1 MAERVLGQVAVEM
14 DLKNQKFMTSIRNTT
29 AALRLVKSE
38 MRANASQIAF
48 YGSAFNSAAIKEEAF
63 RVKQQGLIRELQ
75 AQENQMRVLQRQFN
89 NSITEQGKW
98 SLATS
103 KYATQINNLTSRM
116 YDLKTAYVEN
126 AKGMA
131 KMRAETM
138 GISGAIN
145 KVGKA
150 SISVGSSLRSVGSTM
165 TQGVTV
171 PIAAG
176 FAYAAKKVVAF
187 DNTMNEN
194 KNLIRASGESARETS
209 ENVKKMAENA
219 EVYSNKYGISQQKIA
234 NGYQDLIKRGYTSK
248 QALGSM
254 NNELKASI
262 ATGDSFSDVVK
273 VASQTIESFGMRTS
287 STKGMVNATNKVLNQ
302 LAYASDLTATTFQDT
317 GVAMSYVGA
326 SAHQAGFKLSETAA
340 AIGILSNNGLEADK
354 AGTGLRKTIISLN
367 QAASKI
373 DSKNSVLARL
383 GVKKEEIVDSNGK
396 LKDLATILDVINKH
410 IKESKKGEV
419 DKGQVFQSLFGTTGR
434 QAGTILAENTSQLR
448 KLSAEVQNSTSQDY
462 IGKLSRNNLKS
473 AQNQIK
479 IFRQQ
484 ITNAGMDAARILLPY
499 VTKFIKGA
507 EDVLK
512 AFNKLSDG
520 QKQAVVNIALT
531 AAALGPLSIALGS
544 VLGVMGKVAT
554 GSVNLFSKIS
564 QWHAAR
570 KAFQE
575 ISVAGEGTSGI
586 LAKVGAKA
594 LGTGAN
600 IGKMGATV
608 GVTEGALTTATGG
621 ISGLTAATSL
631 LNPAVLAAVVAVGGG
646 TLAYELWGKKAI
658 ESADRTKRWGASVDK
673 STDES
678 ATSFKKWS
686 TDATLALNDT
696 ASNTNKNAADIANAF
711 NGMTKV
717 VEHSAKKHQKAI
729 EEWAKSFGNS
739 KVSEAVLEEADKEN
753 KAMNKHVAKVQSY
766 NKQIQEIVQRAKEK
780 HVKITD
786 DERVQ
791 IAALQQK
798 MTEEQVKLL
807 NVSKSKKALILKA
820 ELSQANELTSKEL
833 SRVVQTTADSLE
845 KERQAYVKQ
854 KAKIKQALKDKA
866 LTQAEANAG
875 LEALQK
881 SHNDKMNAYGIAFI
895 NAEKQKGYSKKRI
908 MQDMLADTKM
918 SWEQIEKVYNNYEKK
933 SKKLNAVSID
943 TTQKMS
949 KQTKKF
955 ASEWNSLVID
965 PKTMNV
971 KSNVVDEVTKAVKSK
986 DEWNKIK
993 FLEKKGK
1000 LSTNAKGVVAEAL
1013 VQSGKWDAM
1022 TWKQK
1027 EAWITYKGAED
1038 VAKALTDNGK
1048 WNSLPMKAKQ
1058 ALVSCKGSTDLAKVV
1073 ADYKLWNYLPTK
1085 EKDILVRDKDASKIL
1100 KKAGVNVDNY
1110 NKKNINRKNLTG
1122 NAASIEQ
1129 AVKQGRQAIDSHN
1142 RKGVST
1148 KFFNGNPSNILNA
1161 SGQSRRA
1168 VDAHN
1173 WKGVSTKH
1181 FNGNPWSVLNASSQ
1195 ARGSVD
1201 SWNRKGANSKSL
1213 HARDNASQ
1221 NAHSAIRSVNAWN
1234 NQRNPKTVKFTSI
1247 FEKIFVTKKRRHKRF
1262 GTRNFEGGPMMVND
1276 QQGPVFRELV
1286 QFPGGF
1292 SFIPQGRN
1300 VSFEAPKGTKVLKAS
1315 ETARKFPGLPQFAEG
1330 TVKKP
1335 TFDTSLNYL
1344 RAIDNVSG
1352 QASVSVDNSE
1362 TNNRLDAI
1370 VTILSAIMNGTLN
1383 VQLPQSQVA
1392 AMRSTNS
1399 KVDLRRAMQDMNTLT
1414 TRQTRGCL
1422 NV

>member
-29 AALRLVKSE
+29 AALRQVKSE

-48 YGSAFNSAAIKEEAF
+48 YGSAFNNAAMKEEAF
-63 RVKQQGLIRELQ
+63 RVKQQGLIRELR

-89 NSITEQGKW
+89 NSMTKQGEW
-98 SLATS
+98 SLATG

-126 AKGMA
+126 AKEMA

-138 GISGAIN
+138 GVSGMIN

-165 TQGVTV
+165 TQGVTM

-176 FAYAAKKVVAF
+176 FAYAAKKVIDF

-194 KNLIRASGESARETS
+194 KNLIRAAGEGARETS

-273 VASQTIESFGMRTS
+273 VASQTIESFGMRTN
-287 STKGMVNATNKVLNQ
+287 STKGMVSATNKVLNQ
-302 LAYASDLTATTFQDT
+302 FAYASDLTSTTFQDT
-317 GVAMSYVGA
+317 GIAMSYVGA

-373 DSKNSVLARL
+373 NSKNSILARL
-383 GVKKEEIVDSNGK
+383 GIKKEEVTDSNGK
-396 LKDLATILDVINKH
+396 LKNLADILDVVNKH
-410 IKESKKGEV
+410 TKNMSTLER
-419 DKGQVFQSLFGTTGR
+419 GQVFQSLFGTTGR

-448 KLSAEVQNSTSQDY
+448 KLSAEVQSSTSQDY

-479 IFRQQ
+479 IFKQQ

-554 GSVNLFSKIS
+554 GSVNLFSKVS

-570 KAFQE
+570 KALQG
-575 ISVAGEGTSGI
+575 ISMAGEGASGI
-586 LAKVGAKA
+586 LGKMGAKA

-600 IGKMGATV
+600 IGKMGAKAV
-608 GVTEGALTTATGG
+608 ATEGALTIATGG
-621 ISGLTAATSL
+621 ISGLTTATSL
-631 LNPAVLAAVVAVGGG
+631 LNPAVLAAVAAVGGG

-658 ESADRTKRWGASVDK
+658 ESADRTKRWGTSVDK

-678 ATSFKKWS
+678 ATSFKKWN
-686 TDATLALNDT
+686 TAATLALNDT
-696 ASNTNKNAADIANAF
+696 ASNTNKNAADITSAF
-711 NGMTKV
+711 NGMTEA
-717 VEHSAKKHQKAI
+717 VEHSAKKHQKAV

-739 KVSEAVLEEADKEN
+739 KVSEAVLKEADKEN
-753 KAMNKHVAKVQSY
+753 KVMNKHVAKVQSY

-833 SRVVQTTADSLE
+833 SKVVHTTADSLE
-845 KERQAYVKQ
+845 KERQVYVKQ
-854 KAKIKQALKDKA
+854 QAKIKQALKDKK
-866 LTQAEANAG
+866 LTQAEANAA

-881 SHNDKMNAYGIAFI
+881 DHNSKMDAYGIAFI
-895 NAEKQKGYSKKRI
+895 NAEKQKGYSKKQI

-918 SWEQIEKVYNNYEKK
+918 NWSQIEKVYDNYEKK
-933 SKKLNAVSID
+933 NKKLNSVSID
-943 TTQKMS
+943 TTQNMS
-949 KQTKKF
+949 KQTRKI
-955 ASEWNSLVID
+955 ASEWNSLVIN
-965 PKTMNV
+965 PKTLKL
-971 KSNVVDEVTKAVKSK
+971 KSNAVEEVAKAVKSK
-986 DEWNKIK
+986 KQWDEIK

-1022 TWKQK
+1022 TWKKK

-1038 VAKALTDNGK
+1038 VERALTNNGK

-1058 ALVSCKGSTDLAKVV
+1058 AIVSCKGSTDLAKVV
-1073 ADYKLWNYLPTK
+1073 ADYKLWNYLPVK

-1100 KKAGVNVDNY
+1100 KKAGINIDSY
-1110 NKKNINRKNLTG
+1110 NKKDVNRKNLTG
-1122 NAASIEQ
+1122 NAVSIEQ
-1129 AVKQGRQAIDSHN
+1129 AVSRGKQAIDAHN

-1148 KFFNGNPSNILNA
+1148 KFFNGNPSDILNA

-1168 VDAHN
+1168 IDAHN

-1181 FNGNPWSVLNASSQ
+1181 FNGNPSNVLSASGR
-1195 ARGSVD
+1195 ARGSID
-1201 SWNRKGANSKSL
+1201 SWNRKNAHGKTL
-1213 HARDNASQ
+1213 HAKDNV
-1221 NAHSAIRSVNAWN
+1221 SVNAHKAIKSVNSWN
-1234 NQRNPKTVKFTSI
+1234 AQRNPKKVTFTSI

-1300 VSFEAPKGTKVLKAS
+1300 VSFEAPKGTRVLKAS

-1330 TVKKP
+1330 TAKKP

-1344 RAIDNVSG
+1344 RAIDNASG
-1352 QASVSVDNSE
+1352 KTSVSVDNSE
-1362 TNNRLDAI
+1362 TNNRLDSI
-1370 VTILSAIMNGTLN
+1370 VTILNAIMNGTLN

-1392 AMRSTNS
+1392 ALRSTNG
-1399 KVDLRRAMQDMNTLT
+1399 KVDLRKAMQDMNTLT
-1414 TRQTRGCL
+1414 TRQARGCL

>member
-29 AALRLVKSE
+29 AALRQVKSE

-48 YGSAFNSAAIKEEAF
+48 YGSAFNNAAMKEEAF
-63 RVKQQGLIRELQ
+63 RVKQQGLIRELR

-89 NSITEQGKW
+89 NSITKQGEW
-98 SLATS
+98 SLATG

-131 KMRAETM
+131 KMRAETV
-138 GISGAIN
+138 GVSGMIN

-165 TQGVTV
+165 TQGVTM

-176 FAYAAKKVVAF
+176 FAYAAKKVIDF

-209 ENVKKMAENA
+209 ENVKKMSENA
-219 EVYSNKYGISQQKIA
+219 EVYSNRYGISQQKIA

-273 VASQTIESFGMRTS
+273 VASQTIESFGMRTN

-317 GVAMSYVGA
+317 GIAMSYVGA

-383 GVKKEEIVDSNGK
+383 GVKKEEIVGSNGK
-396 LKDLATILDVINKH
+396 LKDLASILDVVNKH
-410 IKESKKGEV
+410 TKNMSTLE
-419 DKGQVFQSLFGTTGR
+419 KGQVFQSLFGTTGR

-554 GSVNLFSKIS
+554 GSVNLFSKVS
-564 QWHAAR
+564 QWRAAR

-600 IGKMGATV
+600 IGKMGAAAGTA
-608 GVTEGALTTATGG
+608 EGALTTATGG

-631 LNPAVLAAVVAVGGG
+631 LNPAVLAAIAVVGGG

-658 ESADRTKRWGASVDK
+658 ESADRTKKWGTSVDK
-673 STDES
+673 ATDES
-678 ATSFKKWS
+678 ATSFKNWS

-696 ASNTNKNAADIANAF
+696 ASNADKNAHDIKVAF
-711 NGMTKV
+711 DGMTKT

-729 EEWAKSFGNS
+729 EEWANSFGNS
-739 KVSEAVLEEADKEN
+739 KVAEAVLKETDKEN
-753 KAMNKHVAKVQSY
+753 KTMDKHVAKVQSY
-766 NKQIQEIVQRAKEK
+766 NKQIQEIVQRAKDK
-780 HVKITD
+780 HVKLTD

-791 IAALQQK
+791 IAALQEK

-807 NVSKSKKALILKA
+807 NVSKDKKALILKT
-820 ELSQANELTSKEL
+820 ELSQANELTSNEL
-833 SRVVQTTADSLE
+833 SKVVQTTANSLE

-854 KAKIKQALKDKA
+854 KAKIKQALKDKT

-895 NAEKQKGYSKKRI
+895 NAEKQKGYSKKQI

-918 SWEQIEKVYNNYEKK
+918 NWSQIEKVYDNYEKK
-933 SKKLNAVSID
+933 NKKLNSVSID
-943 TTQKMS
+943 TTQNMS
-949 KQTKKF
+949 KQTRKI
-955 ASEWNSLVID
+955 ASEWNNLVID
-965 PKTMNV
+965 PKTLNV

-986 DEWNKIK
+986 KQWDKIK

-1013 VQSGKWDAM
+1013 IQSGKWDAM
-1022 TWKQK
+1022 SWKQK

-1168 VDAHN
+1168 IDAHN
-1173 WKGVSTKH
+1173 WKGVNTKY
-1181 FNGNPWSVLNASSQ
+1181 FNGNSSSATNASSR
-1195 ARGSVD
+1195 ARGGID
-1201 SWNRKGANSKSL
+1201 AWNRKGAHSKTL
-1213 HARDNASQ
+1213 HAKDNVSA
-1221 NAHSAIRSVNAWN
+1221 NAHNAIRSVNSWN
-1234 NQRNPKTVKFTSI
+1234 AQRNPKKVTFTSI

-1300 VSFEAPKGTKVLKAS
+1300 VSFEAPKGTRVLKAS

-1330 TVKKP
+1330 TAKKP

-1344 RAIDNVSG
+1344 RAIDNASG
-1352 QASVSVDNSE
+1352 KTSVSVDNSE
-1362 TNNRLDAI
+1362 TNNRLDSI

-1392 AMRSTNS
+1392 ALRSTNG
-1399 KVDLRRAMQDMNTLT
+1399 KVDLRKAMQDMNTLAA
-1414 TRQTRGCL
+1414 RQTRGCL

>member
-29 AALRLVKSE
+29 AALRQVKSE

-48 YGSAFNSAAIKEEAF
+48 YGSAFSNAAMKEEAF

-89 NSITEQGKW
+89 NSITKQGEW
-98 SLATS
+98 SLATG

-138 GISGAIN
+138 GVSGMIN

-150 SISVGSSLRSVGSTM
+150 SISVGSSLRSVGSAM
-165 TQGVTV
+165 TQGVTM

-209 ENVKKMAENA
+209 ENVKKMAKNA

-383 GVKKEEIVDSNGK
+383 GIKKEEVTDSNGK
-396 LKDLATILDVINKH
+396 LKNLADILDVVNNHTKNMSTL
-410 IKESKKGEV
+410 ER
-419 DKGQVFQSLFGTTGR
+419 GQVFQSLFGTTGR

-448 KLSAEVQNSTSQDY
+448 KLSAEVQSSTSQDY

-575 ISVAGEGTSGI
+575 ISVAGEGASGI

-608 GVTEGALTTATGG
+608 GATEGALTTATGG
-621 ISGLTAATSL
+621 VSGLTAATSL

-658 ESADRTKRWGASVDK
+658 ESADRTKRWGTSVDK
-673 STDES
+673 STDKS
-678 ATSFKKWS
+678 AISFKKWN
-686 TDATLALNDT
+686 TKATLALNDT
-696 ASNTNKNAADIANAF
+696 ASSTEKNANDIQSAF
-711 NGMTKV
+711 NGMTKT
-717 VEHSAKKHQKAI
+717 VEQSAKKHQKAV
-729 EEWAKSFGNS
+729 EKWAKNFGDS
-739 KVSEAVLEEADKEN
+739 DVSEAVLKETAKEQ
-753 KAMNKHVAKVQSY
+753 KAMDKHVAKVQSY
-766 NKQIQEIVQRAKEK
+766 NKQIQEIVQRAKDK
-780 HVKITD
+780 HAKLTD

-798 MTEEQVKLL
+798 MAEEQIKLL
-807 NVSKSKKALILKA
+807 NTSKSKKALILKA
-820 ELSQANELTSKEL
+820 ELSQTNELTSKEL
-833 SRVVQTTADSLE
+833 SKVVHTTANSLE
-845 KERQAYVKQ
+845 KERQVY
-854 KAKIKQALKDKA
+854 AKKRAEIKQELKDKT
-866 LTQAEANAG
+866 LTQAEANVA
-875 LEALQK
+875 LEKLQQK
-881 SHNDKMNAYGIAFI
+881 HNAKMDAFGIAFI
-895 NAEKQKGYSKKRI
+895 NAEKQKGYSKNRI
-908 MQDMLADTKM
+908 MQDMLSNTKM
-918 SWEQIEKVYNNYEKK
+918 TWSQIEKVYDNYEEK
-933 SKKLNAVSID
+933 SKKLNSVSID

-949 KQTKKF
+949 KHAKK
-955 ASEWNSLVID
+955 AAEDWNNLVID
-965 PKTMNV
+965 PKTLDV
-971 KSNVVDEVTKAVKSK
+971 KSNAVEEVAKAVKSK
-986 DEWNKIK
+986 KQWNEIK

-1000 LSTNAKGVVAEAL
+1000 LSTNAKAVVAEAL
-1013 VQSGKWDAM
+1013 IQSGKWDAM

-1129 AVKQGRQAIDSHN
+1129 AVKQGKQAIDSHN

-1161 SGQSRRA
+1161 SGQSRKA

-1181 FNGNPWSVLNASSQ
+1181 FNGNSWSVLNASSQ

-1221 NAHSAIRSVNAWN
+1221 NAHSAINSVNAWN
-1234 NQRNPKTVKFTSI
+1234 NQRKPKTIKFTSI

-1352 QASVSVDNSE
+1352 QTSVSVDNSE

-1392 AMRSTNS
+1392 AMRSTNG
-1399 KVDLRRAMQDMNTLT
+1399 KVDLRRAMQDMNALT

>member
-29 AALRLVKSE
+29 AALRQVKSE

-48 YGSAFNSAAIKEEAF
+48 YGSAFSNAAMKEEAF
-63 RVKQQGLIRELQ
+63 RAKQQGLIRELQ

-89 NSITEQGKW
+89 NSITKQGEW
-98 SLATS
+98 SLATG

-138 GISGAIN
+138 GVSGAIN

-176 FAYAAKKVVAF
+176 FAYAAKKVIAF

-194 KNLIRASGESARETS
+194 KNLIRAAGEGARETS

-287 STKGMVNATNKVLNQ
+287 STKGMVSATNKVLNQ
-302 LAYASDLTATTFQDT
+302 LAYASDLTSTTFQDT

-373 DSKNSVLARL
+373 DSKNSVLAKL
-383 GVKKEEIVDSNGK
+383 GVKKEEIVGSNGK
-396 LKDLATILDVINKH
+396 LKDLASILDVVNKH
-410 IKESKKGEV
+410 TKNMSTLER
-419 DKGQVFQSLFGTTGR
+419 GQVFQSLFGTTGR

-448 KLSAEVQNSTSQDY
+448 KLSAEVQSSTSQDY

-520 QKQAVVNIALT
+520 QKQAAVNIALT

-554 GSVNLFSKIS
+554 GSVNLFSKVS

-575 ISVAGEGTSGI
+575 ISVAGEGASGI

-608 GVTEGALTTATGG
+608 GATEGALTTATGG
-621 ISGLTAATSL
+621 VSGLTAATSL

-658 ESADRTKRWGASVDK
+658 ESADRTKRWGTSVDK
-673 STDES
+673 STDKS
-678 ATSFKKWS
+678 ATSFKKWN
-686 TDATLALNDT
+686 TTATLALNDT
-696 ASNTNKNAADIANAF
+696 ASSAGKNAKDIQSAF
-711 NGMTKV
+711 NGMTKT
-717 VEHSAKKHQKAI
+717 VEQSAKKHQKAV

-739 KVSEAVLEEADKEN
+739 KVSEAVLEETDKES

-845 KERQAYVKQ
+845 KERQVYAKQ
-854 KAKIKQALKDKA
+854 QAEIKQGLKNKK
-866 LTQAEANAG
+866 LTQAEANAA

-881 SHNDKMNAYGIAFI
+881 DHNSKMNAYGIAFI
-895 NAEKQKGYSKKRI
+895 NAEKQKGYSKKQI
-908 MQDMLADTKM
+908 MQDMLANTKM
-918 SWEQIEKVYNNYEKK
+918 SWGQIEKVYNNYESK

-943 TTQKMS
+943 TTQSMS

-955 ASEWNSLVID
+955 ASEWNSLVIN
-965 PKTMNV
+965 PKTLKL
-971 KSNVVDEVTKAVKSK
+971 KSNAVEEVTKAIKSK
-986 DEWNKIK
+986 ETWNKIK

-1129 AVKQGRQAIDSHN
+1129 AVKQGKQAIESHN

-1173 WKGVSTKH
+1173 WKGVNTKY
-1181 FNGNPWSVLNASSQ
+1181 FNGNSSSATNASSR
-1195 ARGSVD
+1195 ARGGID
-1201 SWNRKGANSKSL
+1201 AWNRKGAYGKTL
-1213 HARDNASQ
+1213 HAKDNVSA
-1221 NAHSAIRSVNAWN
+1221 NAHSAIRSVNSWN
-1234 NQRNPKTVKFTSI
+1234 AQRNPKKVTFTSI
-1247 FEKIFVTKKRRHKRF
+1247 FEKIFITKKRRHKRF

-1352 QASVSVDNSE
+1352 QTSVSVDNSE

-1392 AMRSTNS
+1392 ALRSTNG